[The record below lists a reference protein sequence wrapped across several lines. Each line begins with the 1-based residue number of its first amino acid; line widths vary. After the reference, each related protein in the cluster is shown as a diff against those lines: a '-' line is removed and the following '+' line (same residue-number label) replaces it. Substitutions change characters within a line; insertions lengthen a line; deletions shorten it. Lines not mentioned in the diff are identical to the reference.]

1 MKKTIYLIVI
11 FLIISL
17 LTVGCGKT
25 INNKTSSPKIK
36 AEETQEIQTSKTSA
50 EESTNKDQNSNTN
63 TQNEPVSGTIIG
75 TVTDVSGSEIKV
87 NASGEEKTINIG
99 ENKQNISKGDF
110 VRIEKDKD
118 KIYIDVTKESSKKE
132 IKEGIDIFGILKEV
146 NDKSITIDI
155 NGKQESY
162 KVTDKT
168 IMQKFGVTKEVS
180 VYIKDKLIVGN
191 WVMVLVDKN
200 NEVMNIVY

>member
-191 WVMVLVDKN
+191 WVRMLVNKN
-200 NEVMNIVY
+200 GEVSNIVY

>member
-50 EESTNKDQNSNTN
+50 EESTNKDLNSNTN

-191 WVMVLVDKN
+191 WVRMLVNKN
-200 NEVMNIVY
+200 GEVSNIVY

>member
-118 KIYIDVTKESSKKE
+118 KIYIDVTKESGKKE

-191 WVMVLVDKN
+191 WVRMLVNKN
-200 NEVMNIVY
+200 GEVSNIVY

>member
-63 TQNEPVSGTIIG
+63 TQNKPVSGTIIG

-118 KIYIDVTKESSKKE
+118 KIYIDVTKESGKKE

-191 WVMVLVDKN
+191 WVRMLVNKN
-200 NEVMNIVY
+200 GEVSNIVY